1 MSCQTITYEEFEKQ
15 FNDKL
20 LKLELSL
27 KSKAEEK
34 KIVERDI
41 ERMKSQLEALSLERS
56 LANKDLEVI
65 EHKYWEA
72 KNNEKLRNAEIEELN
87 VKIHFLLGNI
97 SSLEDKL
104 AN

>member
-1 MSCQTITYEEFEKQ
+1 M
-15 FNDKL
+15 
-20 LKLELSL
+20 
-27 KSKAEEK
+27 
-34 KIVERDI
+34 
-41 ERMKSQLEALSLERS
+41 SLERS